1 MDERF
6 PQGNDLFR
14 CRAINQFGELLKKIW
29 MPLMLSFFLKKMDCP
44 TAKVSD

>member
-14 CRAINQFGELLKKIW
+14 CRAINQFGELLKKITSVALEV
-29 MPLMLSFFLKKMDCP
+29 P
-44 TAKVSD
+44 